1 MVKVGNMSM
10 AQFESILKKKNV
22 ICFCAGRAL
31 QELCD
36 EYDLLNNKIEYIV
49 DNSKNGE
56 ICKIGGKKIPI
67 IDVSVLD
74 FDDDMIVIISS
85 IKYADEIIKQLDDIR
100 KFDGMTVYVPHM
112 FTEEK
117 ESKTK
122 NDSAIPIIPKTIH
135 YCWFGNNPIP
145 QKFKDNIKT
154 WEKYCPDYEI
164 ILWNESNYDWK
175 KNKYMKQAYEAKKW
189 GFVPDYARLD
199 IINSYGGIYLDTDVE
214 LVRNIDSLLQY
225 KLFCGF
231 ESRKY
236 VAFGLGFGSKK
247 EHHILKEMMD
257 EYDKTDFL
265 NYDGTLNLL
274 PSPAYQTNV
283 LLKHG
288 LVCDG
293 RTQHHD
299 DYSVFS
305 QEYFAPI
312 NAIGFGNITKNT
324 YSIHQYAATWY
335 DEEQKKDKKKILES
349 VNYIKQRLDENLS
362 MD

>member
-1 MVKVGNMSM
+1 M
-10 AQFESILKKKNV
+10 
-22 ICFCAGRAL
+22 
-31 QELCD
+31 
-36 EYDLLNNKIEYIV
+36 
-49 DNSKNGE
+49 
-56 ICKIGGKKIPI
+56 
-67 IDVSVLD
+67 
-74 FDDDMIVIISS
+74 
-85 IKYADEIIKQLDDIR
+85 
-100 KFDGMTVYVPHM
+100 
-112 FTEEK
+112 
-117 ESKTK
+117 
-122 NDSAIPIIPKTIH
+122 IPKVIH
-135 YCWFGNNPIP
+135 YCWFGGNELPELAMKCIDSWK
-145 QKFKDNIKT
+145 KF
-154 WEKYCPDYEI
+154 CPDYEI
-164 ILWNESNYDWK
+164 KQWNEKNYDLDSSRYIK
-175 KNKYMKQAYEAKKW
+175 EAYKNKKW
-189 GFVPDYARLD
+189 AFVSDYARLD
-199 IINSYGGIYLDTDVE
+199 IIYNNGGIYLDTDVE